1 MEKERPGFQTTVS
14 EKRELQEKLTKLNT
28 QLLQKQKRCE
38 NLESESNK
46 VVEAE
51 KQLMV
56 VRENLTIANKILEDT
71 RANFEGEKK
80 QKRNSF

>member
-14 EKRELQEKLTKLNT
+14 EKKELQEKLTKLNT

-38 NLESESNK
+38 NPESESNK
-46 VVEAE
+46 VIEAE

-56 VRENLTIANKILEDT
+56 VSENLTIANKILQDT